1 MAGNFVTVDRPS
13 IKRITSP
20 PHFSNVVVSEGGKLA
35 HLSGAMAT
43 DGGKLVGEGDLA
55 AQMKQTFANLN
66 YVLAG
71 IGAGP
76 GDVVRQRIFVVDL
89 EPAHRDII
97 VKAMNEFYR
106 GSGKPASTLIGC
118 QGLIIPGALVEI
130 DLTAAIDG

>member
-13 IKRITSP
+13 IEGVASP

-66 YVLAG
+66 KVLAG

-89 EPAHRDII
+89 EPAHRDI
-97 VKAMNEFYR
+97 VVAAMNNFY
-106 GSGKPASTLIGC
+106 GEGKPASTLIGC
-118 QGLIIPGALVEI
+118 RGLIIPGALVEI

>member
-13 IKRITSP
+13 IEGVPSP

-66 YVLAG
+66 RVLAG

-76 GDVVRQRIFVVDL
+76 GDVVRQRIFVVNL
-89 EPAHRDII
+89 EPSHRDI
-97 VKAMNEFYR
+97 VVAAMNEFY
-106 GSGKPASTLIGC
+106 GDGGKPSSTLIGC